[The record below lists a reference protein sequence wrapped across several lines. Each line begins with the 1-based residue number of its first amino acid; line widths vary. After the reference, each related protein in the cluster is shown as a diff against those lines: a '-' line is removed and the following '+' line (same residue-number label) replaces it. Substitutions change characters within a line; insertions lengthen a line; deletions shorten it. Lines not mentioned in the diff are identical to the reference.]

1 MDKDWENFLKG
12 NDQCKKSHRLTLS
25 HVSQPLLGIL
35 LAPGS
40 SCSDPAKI
48 TWPEACF
55 PAQSLHCYS
64 LSQPS
69 PKGPLAFTWVAM
81 HWGKETADSRDRSL
95 GASSDLALLPR
106 VLKHHCC
113 PAVRAWLRDS
123 RWSMTKVHLTV
134 GPAGGSPKPSCGY
147 FLIYRMHDWNRHT
160 QQLAEFP
167 RGRDSG
173 QQSRY
178 IWLQGLCSLYYD
190 KCHEGKRSNY

>member
-1 MDKDWENFLKG
+1 MSPSPCWASCWHQAVLV
-12 NDQCKKSHRLTLS
+12 LTLPRS
-25 HVSQPLLGIL
+25 HSQRPASLLKVYTVILYHSRPQRGLWPLPEWRCTGGRKRQTLGI
-35 LAPGS
+35 
-40 SCSDPAKI
+40 
-48 TWPEACF
+48 
-55 PAQSLHCYS
+55 
-64 LSQPS
+64 
-69 PKGPLAFTWVAM
+69 
-81 HWGKETADSRDRSL
+81 DRSL

-123 RWSMTKVHLTV
+123 WWSMTKVHLTV
-134 GPAGGSPKPSCGY
+134 GPVGGSPKPSCGY

-173 QQSRY
+173 QQSRS